1 MAPRKG
7 YGPIEGIVKYAKK
20 RGKEIKALASTE
32 LTIDGVEANIAGQKL
47 SFKANVER
55 KAAWK
60 LYVELYTRMATQELK
75 KDEGFLREA
84 LTSLHDIFNITREI
98 LKEAGPAVADG
109 EQSLGFYAM
118 SILNIE
124 LRPFLAKWH
133 PLLSD
138 WEIKK
143 PMDCS
148 IIEHEQKWNKNT
160 EIRRELNKLRSS
172 LIQYCNA
179 LAKLAGI

>member
-1 MAPRKG
+1 MGSRKSN
-7 YGPIEGIVKYAKK
+7 GPIQGIVKYAKK
-20 RGKEIKALASTE
+20 RGKEIKSLAATE

-60 LYVELYTRMATQELK
+60 LYVELYTRIATQELRMS
-75 KDEGFLREA
+75 EGFLREA
-84 LTSLHDIFNITREI
+84 LTSLHDIFKITREI

-118 SILNIE
+118 AILNME
-124 LRPFLAKWH
+124 LRPLLSKWH

-138 WEIKK
+138 WEARK
-143 PMDCS
+143 PADCS
-148 IIEHEQKWNKNT
+148 AIEHEQKWTKNI
-160 EIRRELNKLRSS
+160 EIRRDLERLRVS
-172 LIQYCNA
+172 LMEYCQA
-179 LAKLAGI
+179 LAKLAGL

>member
-1 MAPRKG
+1 MGSQKDI
-7 YGPIEGIVKYAKK
+7 GPIKGILRYASK

-60 LYVELYTRMATQELK
+60 LYVELYTRIATQELG

-84 LTSLHDIFNITREI
+84 LTSLHDIFKITREI

-118 SILNIE
+118 AILNME

-133 PLLSD
+133 PLISD
-138 WEIKK
+138 WEDQK
-143 PMDCS
+143 PPNCS
-148 IIEHEQKWNKNT
+148 AIEHERGWKMNAQL
-160 EIRRELNKLRSS
+160 RRELNKLRSS
-172 LIQYCNA
+172 LMQYCGA

>member
-1 MAPRKG
+1 MPTGKG
-7 YGPIEGIVKYAKK
+7 NGPIKGIVKYAKK

-60 LYVELYTRMATQELK
+60 LYVELYTRIATQELG

-84 LTSLHDIFNITREI
+84 LTSLHAIFNITREI
-98 LKEAGPAVADG
+98 LKEAGPVVADG

-118 SILNIE
+118 AILNIE

-138 WEIKK
+138 WEAEK
-143 PMDCS
+143 PVDCS
-148 IIEHEQKWNKNT
+148 TIEHERSWSKRAQL
-160 EIRRELNKLRSS
+160 RRELNKLRTS
-172 LIQYCNA
+172 LMQYCEA